1 MSDQSAALSGLEI
14 AIVGMAG
21 RFPNADSVEALWRH
35 IDNGHEAVT
44 ALADETLRQRGVAE
58 AALAEPSYVKKGI
71 ELRDIDRFDAG
82 FFDYSPRE
90 AEGID
95 PQQRL
100 FLETAWQALE
110 YAGYGNGVGSALA
123 GVYAGS
129 GASLY
134 LLRHLLPSVN
144 LPESDI
150 ASLLGLLNG
159 NGQDFLATRVAYK
172 LDLRGPAVSVQTAC
186 STSLA
191 AVHLACRGLL
201 NHELDLALAGGV
213 WLNLLQGSGY
223 RYQPGAILSP
233 DGHCRAFDA
242 RAAGTA
248 IGSGVGV
255 VVLKRLAEALA
266 AGDTIHAVIKGSAMN
281 NDGAAKVGYTAPSV
295 EAQAAVILAAQ
306 AMAEVAPETIAYI
319 EAHGTGTTLG
329 DPIEIAALSQ
339 AFQSSHSE
347 QSHSKRRGYCAIG
360 SVKTNVGHLDAAA
373 GVTGLIKAVMALKHR
388 RLPPSLNFDTPNPQ
402 IDFAASPFYVNTEAK
417 PWPAGPAPRRAGVS
431 SFGMGG
437 TNVHLVLEEAPAA
450 AAGDREQDDASQLDA
465 ATARS
470 MTVAGDGGKDDV
482 RQVLLL
488 SARTAS
494 ALDAACAR
502 LAAHLQQQ
510 GQQHQQG
517 QQEQQQQQQQQQQ
530 QEQQGQQEQRQQQE
544 QQQQGQQ
551 GQQQDKQAEQ
561 NLAGQNLTDIAY
573 TLRVGRR
580 RFKHRAVVLAGDR
593 AAAIDALTR
602 RDPAAFL
609 CGETL
614 SERPNVAFLFPGQG
628 AQHVNMGRDLYA
640 REPVFRDAVDDC
652 CRRLRPALGLDL
664 RTLLFPEAA
673 DEQAAARL
681 AQTAITQPALF
692 VVEYALA
699 QWWLEQGVRPA
710 ALLGHSIGEYV
721 AACLAGV
728 FTLDDAL
735 AVVAERGRL
744 LQATAPGAML
754 AVSLPEA
761 DLQAA
766 LPAPCTV
773 AAVNAPDL
781 CVIAGTAEAIDDA
794 ERKLAGQ
801 GAATQRLHVSHAFH
815 SALVEPML
823 DEFEKWL
830 ARVKRSRPQ
839 IPLVSNLSGDWITDE
854 QACSTAYWRRHM
866 RHTVRFAE
874 GLDTLLAQAD
884 RVLLE
889 VGPGDTLSTLARR
902 HPRLAARPVLTSQC
916 HPRRA
921 AHHAGQPQRCL
932 AQLWLAG
939 VAVDA
944 AFTPASGRR
953 VPLPTYPFERQ
964 SYWVD
969 AAAPAEKASTA
980 RKARGLED
988 WFYRPSWQR
997 LPAMALK
1004 EPVLN
1009 EPVLDSPAAAGSVL
1023 MVLTDA
1029 AGPGE
1034 CLFKHWQN
1042 RAGPLVRVQPGDGFS
1057 RLAAGHY
1064 TVRPGSREDFT
1075 ALLREVETEVGPLA
1089 RIHHLWSLDA
1099 ESAARP
1105 PDEILERGFYSLLA
1119 VAQALDDV
1127 LYSVAQSAASERR
1140 IAIAVVANQ
1149 LEEVTGAE
1157 SLCAEKAT
1165 LHGPCRVIAQEYPH
1179 ISCRLLDVQLPQRP
1193 ALRERFVRQVSA
1205 ELFSANGE
1213 QSNDALVAYRG
1224 PYRWLKTY
1232 EPLTLATPPSS
1243 TLREQG
1249 VYLLTG
1255 GLGGIGLTLAR
1266 YLARQWQARLA
1277 LLGRRASADNEAVAE
1292 LETLGAEV
1300 LAIAADMADAGQVEA
1315 AIATVQRH
1323 FGELHG
1329 VIHAAG
1335 VPGGGMIAQRERAA
1349 VERVFAPKLAGARHL
1364 LAALEGTA
1372 VDFVVLCSSLTAI
1385 TGGFG
1390 QSDYCAANAF
1400 MDALAALVS
1409 RQQALPVQAVNWDT
1423 WREVGMAADQNLPD
1437 GVGIAPAQAGTL
1449 LEKLLSDPQAVQTV
1463 VSTLDIEQQ
1472 FAAMDPAEQ
1481 AERLL
1486 PELVAKQ
1493 QIHPRP
1499 SLQTEYVQSS
1509 NELEQGLAQVWS
1521 DFLGIDPI
1529 GIDDNLF
1536 ELGGDSLLAIQLLA
1550 KVRGIYG
1557 AELHPAEFF
1566 KQPTVRALALL
1577 VEEWLI
1583 ADIENSDPAENRTP
1597 GATA

>member
-1 MSDQSAALSGLEI
+1 
-14 AIVGMAG
+14 
-21 RFPNADSVEALWRH
+21 
-35 IDNGHEAVT
+35 
-44 ALADETLRQRGVAE
+44 
-58 AALAEPSYVKKGI
+58 
-71 ELRDIDRFDAG
+71 
-82 FFDYSPRE
+82 
-90 AEGID
+90 
-95 PQQRL
+95 
-100 FLETAWQALE
+100 
-110 YAGYGNGVGSALA
+110 
-123 GVYAGS
+123 
-129 GASLY
+129 
-134 LLRHLLPSVN
+134 
-144 LPESDI
+144 
-150 ASLLGLLNG
+150 
-159 NGQDFLATRVAYK
+159 
-172 LDLRGPAVSVQTAC
+172 
-186 STSLA
+186 
-191 AVHLACRGLL
+191 
-201 NHELDLALAGGV
+201 
-213 WLNLLQGSGY
+213 
-223 RYQPGAILSP
+223 
-233 DGHCRAFDA
+233 
-242 RAAGTA
+242 
-248 IGSGVGV
+248 
-255 VVLKRLAEALA
+255 
-266 AGDTIHAVIKGSAMN
+266 
-281 NDGAAKVGYTAPSV
+281 
-295 EAQAAVILAAQ
+295 
-306 AMAEVAPETIAYI
+306 
-319 EAHGTGTTLG
+319 
-329 DPIEIAALSQ
+329 
-339 AFQSSHSE
+339 
-347 QSHSKRRGYCAIG
+347 
-360 SVKTNVGHLDAAA
+360 
-373 GVTGLIKAVMALKHR
+373 
-388 RLPPSLNFDTPNPQ
+388 
-402 IDFAASPFYVNTEAK
+402 
-417 PWPAGPAPRRAGVS
+417 
-431 SFGMGG
+431 
-437 TNVHLVLEEAPAA
+437 
-450 AAGDREQDDASQLDA
+450 
-465 ATARS
+465 
-470 MTVAGDGGKDDV
+470 MTVAGDGGKDDA

-510 GQQHQQG
+510 EEQE
-517 QQEQQQQQQQQQQ
+517 QEQQQQQRQQRQQQ
-530 QEQQGQQEQRQQQE
+530 QE
-544 QQQQGQQ
+544 
-551 GQQQDKQAEQ
+551 QQQDKQAEQ
-561 NLAGQNLTDIAY
+561 NLADVAY
-573 TLRVGRR
+573 TLRVGRK
-580 RFKHRAVVLAGDR
+580 RFQHRAVVLAGDR

-614 SERPNVAFLFPGQG
+614 SERPGVAFLFPGQG
-628 AQHVNMGRDLYA
+628 AQHINMGRDLYA
-640 REPVFRDAVDDC
+640 REPVFRGAVDDC

-673 DEQAAARL
+673 DEPAAARL

-735 AVVAERGRL
+735 TVVAERGRL

-766 LPAPCTV
+766 LPAPCAI

-823 DEFEKWL
+823 DEFEALL

-854 QACSTAYWRRHM
+854 QARSTAYWRRHL

-921 AHHAGQPQRCL
+921 AHHAGQPRRCL

-997 LPAMALK
+997 LPAMALQ
-1004 EPVLN
+1004 EPVLH
-1009 EPVLDSPAAAGSVL
+1009 EPVSDSPAAAGSVL

-1034 CLFKHWQN
+1034 CLFTHWQH
-1042 RAGPLVRVQPGDGFS
+1042 RAGPLVQVQPGEGFT
-1057 RLAAGHY
+1057 RLAAAHY

-1075 ALLREVETEVGPLA
+1075 ALLREVETEVGPVA

-1099 ESAARP
+1099 ESAARS

-1127 LYSVAQSAASERR
+1127 LYSVANSAASERR

-1149 LEEVTGAE
+1149 LEEVTGTE

-1165 LHGPCRVIAQEYPH
+1165 LHGPCKVIAQEYPH
-1179 ISCRLLDVQLPQRP
+1179 ISCRLVDVQLPQRP
-1193 ALRERFVRQVSA
+1193 ALQERFVRQVSA
-1205 ELFSANGE
+1205 ELFSANGG

-1300 LAIAADMADAGQVEA
+1300 LVIAADMVDAGQVEA

-1409 RQQALPVQAVNWDT
+1409 RQQALPVQAVNWDA
-1423 WREVGMAADQNLPD
+1423 WREVGMAAEQNLPD

-1472 FAAMDPAEQ
+1472 FAAIDPAEQ

-1493 QIHPRP
+1493 QRHPRP
-1499 SLQTEYVQSS
+1499 SLQTAYVQPS
-1509 NELEQGLAQVWS
+1509 NELEQGLTQVWS

-1583 ADIENSDPAENRTP
+1583 ADIENSDPAENRTL

>member
-1 MSDQSAALSGLEI
+1 MSEQSAALSGLEI

-21 RFPNADSVEALWRH
+21 RFPDADSVEALWRH

-44 ALADETLRQRGVAE
+44 ALSDETLRQRGVAE
-58 AALAEPSYVKKGI
+58 AALAEPAYVKKGI

-110 YAGYGNGVGSALA
+110 HAGYGNGVGSALA

-129 GASLY
+129 GSSLY

-159 NGQDFLATRVAYK
+159 NSQDFLATRVAYK

-306 AMAEVAPETIAYI
+306 AMAEVAPETIGYI

-347 QSHSKRRGYCAIG
+347 RRGYCAIG

-373 GVTGLIKAVMALKHR
+373 GVTGLIKVVMALKHR

-450 AAGDREQDDASQLDA
+450 VADDSPKDDAP
-465 ATARS
+465 
-470 MTVAGDGGKDDV
+470 
-482 RQVLLL
+482 QVLLL

-494 ALDAACAR
+494 ALDTACDQ

-510 GQQHQQG
+510 QQG
-517 QQEQQQQQQQQQQ
+517 
-530 QEQQGQQEQRQQQE
+530 
-544 QQQQGQQ
+544 
-551 GQQQDKQAEQ
+551 KQAEQ
-561 NLAGQNLTDIAY
+561 DLADIAY

-614 SERPNVAFLFPGQG
+614 SERPGVAFLFPGQG
-628 AQHVNMGRDLYA
+628 AQHVNMGRDLYQC
-640 REPVFRDAVDDC
+640 EPVFRGAVDDC

-735 AVVAERGRL
+735 TVVAERGRL

-761 DLQAA
+761 DLPAA
-766 LPAPCTV
+766 LPAPCAI

-815 SALVEPML
+815 SALVEPIL
-823 DEFEKWL
+823 DEFEALL

-854 QACSTAYWRRHM
+854 QACSTAYWRRHL
-866 RHTVRFAE
+866 RHTVRFAG

-902 HPRLAARPVLTSQC
+902 HPRLAARPVLASQC
-916 HPRRA
+916 HPRRG
-921 AHHAGQPQRCL
+921 AHHAGQPRRCL

-980 RKARGLED
+980 PKARGLED

-997 LPAMALK
+997 LPAMALQ

-1023 MVLTDA
+1023 MVLMVLTDA

-1034 CLFKHWQN
+1034 CLLKHWQN
-1042 RAGPLVRVQPGDGFS
+1042 RATPLVRVQPGDGFT
-1057 RLAAGHY
+1057 RLAAAHY

-1075 ALLREVETEVGPLA
+1075 ALLREVETEVGPVA

-1099 ESAARP
+1099 ESAAHT

-1127 LYSVAQSAASERR
+1127 LYSVADSAASERR

-1149 LEEVTGAE
+1149 LEEVTGSE

-1165 LHGPCRVIAQEYPH
+1165 LHGPCKVIAQEYPH
-1179 ISCRLLDVQLPQRP
+1179 ISCRLVDVQLPHRP
-1193 ALRERFVRQVSA
+1193 ALQERFVRQVSA

-1224 PYRWLKTY
+1224 PYRWRKTY
-1232 EPLTLATPPSS
+1232 EPLTLATSPSS
-1243 TLREQG
+1243 SSLREQG

-1255 GLGGIGLTLAR
+1255 GLGGIGLTLAG

-1300 LAIAADMADAGQVEA
+1300 LVIAADMADAGQVEA

-1349 VERVFAPKLAGARHL
+1349 VERVFAPKLTGARHL
-1364 LAALEGTA
+1364 LAALDGTA
-1372 VDFVVLCSSLTAI
+1372 VDFVVLCSSLASFA
-1385 TGGFG
+1385 GGIG
-1390 QSDYCAANAF
+1390 KVDYAAANAYL
-1400 MDALAALVS
+1400 DAVAVMAMRTAKHEVVSINWDGWRDVGMVADMRLPDHVGIGVQQGMLAFERIMNSPMQPQTIVSTTALHDRLAMAGDDVLDLLVS
-1409 RQQALPVQAVNWDT
+1409 D
-1423 WREVGMAADQNLPD
+1423 
-1437 GVGIAPAQAGTL
+1437 
-1449 LEKLLSDPQAVQTV
+1449 LSDT
-1463 VSTLDIEQQ
+1463 S
-1472 FAAMDPAEQ
+1472 
-1481 AERLL
+1481 RS
-1486 PELVAKQ
+1486 
-1493 QIHPRP
+1493 IHPRP
-1499 SLQTEYVQSS
+1499 LLQTAYVQPS

-1583 ADIENSDPAENRTP
+1583 ADIENSDPAENRTL

>member
-1 MSDQSAALSGLEI
+1 M
-14 AIVGMAG
+14 
-21 RFPNADSVEALWRH
+21 
-35 IDNGHEAVT
+35 
-44 ALADETLRQRGVAE
+44 
-58 AALAEPSYVKKGI
+58 
-71 ELRDIDRFDAG
+71 
-82 FFDYSPRE
+82 
-90 AEGID
+90 
-95 PQQRL
+95 
-100 FLETAWQALE
+100 
-110 YAGYGNGVGSALA
+110 
-123 GVYAGS
+123 
-129 GASLY
+129 
-134 LLRHLLPSVN
+134 
-144 LPESDI
+144 
-150 ASLLGLLNG
+150 
-159 NGQDFLATRVAYK
+159 
-172 LDLRGPAVSVQTAC
+172 
-186 STSLA
+186 
-191 AVHLACRGLL
+191 
-201 NHELDLALAGGV
+201 
-213 WLNLLQGSGY
+213 
-223 RYQPGAILSP
+223 
-233 DGHCRAFDA
+233 
-242 RAAGTA
+242 
-248 IGSGVGV
+248 
-255 VVLKRLAEALA
+255 
-266 AGDTIHAVIKGSAMN
+266 
-281 NDGAAKVGYTAPSV
+281 
-295 EAQAAVILAAQ
+295 
-306 AMAEVAPETIAYI
+306 
-319 EAHGTGTTLG
+319 
-329 DPIEIAALSQ
+329 
-339 AFQSSHSE
+339 
-347 QSHSKRRGYCAIG
+347 
-360 SVKTNVGHLDAAA
+360 
-373 GVTGLIKAVMALKHR
+373 
-388 RLPPSLNFDTPNPQ
+388 
-402 IDFAASPFYVNTEAK
+402 
-417 PWPAGPAPRRAGVS
+417 
-431 SFGMGG
+431 
-437 TNVHLVLEEAPAA
+437 
-450 AAGDREQDDASQLDA
+450 
-465 ATARS
+465 
-470 MTVAGDGGKDDV
+470 
-482 RQVLLL
+482 
-488 SARTAS
+488 
-494 ALDAACAR
+494 
-502 LAAHLQQQ
+502 
-510 GQQHQQG
+510 
-517 QQEQQQQQQQQQQ
+517 
-530 QEQQGQQEQRQQQE
+530 QQQE

-551 GQQQDKQAEQ
+551 EQGQQQQGQQQQGQQEQGQQQQGQQQQQEPQQQQQGQQGKQAEQ
-561 NLAGQNLTDIAY
+561 NLADIAY

-580 RFKHRAVVLAGDR
+580 RFKHRAVVLASDR

-614 SERPNVAFLFPGQG
+614 SERPDVAFLFPGQG

-640 REPVFRDAVDDC
+640 REPVFRGAVDDC

-728 FTLDDAL
+728 FTLEDAL
-735 AVVAERGRL
+735 SVVAERGRL

-761 DLQAA
+761 ELRPM

-823 DEFEKWL
+823 DEFEALL

-854 QACSTAYWRRHM
+854 QACSTAYWRRHL

-902 HPRLAARPVLTSQC
+902 HPRLAARPVLASQC

-921 AHHAGQPQRCL
+921 AHHAGQPRRCL

-969 AAAPAEKASTA
+969 AAAPAGKASTA

-988 WFYRPSWQR
+988 WFYRPSWKR
-997 LPAMALK
+997 LPAIALQ

-1034 CLFKHWQN
+1034 CLLKHWQN
-1042 RAGPLVRVQPGDGFS
+1042 RATPLVQVQPGEGFT

-1064 TVRPGSREDFT
+1064 TVRPGSREDFA

-1127 LYSVAQSAASERR
+1127 LYSVADNVADSAASERR

-1165 LHGPCRVIAQEYPH
+1165 LHGPCKVIAQEYPH

-1193 ALRERFVRQVSA
+1193 ALQQRFVRQVSA
-1205 ELFSANGE
+1205 ELFAANGE
-1213 QSNDALVAYRG
+1213 QSEEALVAYRG

-1255 GLGGIGLTLAR
+1255 GFGGIGLTLAR

-1300 LAIAADMADAGQVEA
+1300 LVIAADMADAGQVES
-1315 AIATVQRH
+1315 AIDKVQRH

-1349 VERVFAPKLAGARHL
+1349 IERVFAPKLAGARHL
-1364 LAALEGTA
+1364 LAALDGTA
-1372 VDFVVLCSSLTAI
+1372 VDFVVLCSSLASFA
-1385 TGGFG
+1385 GGIG
-1390 QSDYCAANAF
+1390 KVDYAAANAYL
-1400 MDALAALVS
+1400 DAVAVMAMRTAEHEVVS
-1409 RQQALPVQAVNWDT
+1409 INWDG
-1423 WREVGMAADQNLPD
+1423 WRDVGMAADMRLPEH
-1437 GVGIAPAQAGTL
+1437 VGIGAQQGMLAFERIMNSPMQPQTIVSTTALHDRLAMAGDDVLDL
-1449 LEKLLSDPQAVQTV
+1449 LVSDLSDTSR
-1463 VSTLDIEQQ
+1463 ST
-1472 FAAMDPAEQ
+1472 
-1481 AERLL
+1481 
-1486 PELVAKQ
+1486 
-1493 QIHPRP
+1493 HPRP
-1499 SLQTEYVQSS
+1499 LLQTAYVQPS

-1521 DFLGIDPI
+1521 DSLGIDSI

-1550 KVRGIYG
+1550 RVRGIYG

-1577 VEEWLI
+1577 IEEWLI
-1583 ADIENSDPAENRTP
+1583 ADIENSDPAENRTL
-1597 GATA
+1597 GAKA

>member
-21 RFPNADSVEALWRH
+21 RFPDADSVEALWRH

-44 ALADETLRQRGVAE
+44 ALSDETLRQRGVAE
-58 AALAEPSYVKKGI
+58 AALAEPTYVKKGI

-110 YAGYGNGVGSALA
+110 HAGYGNGVGSALA

-129 GASLY
+129 GSSLY

-159 NGQDFLATRVAYK
+159 NAQDFLATRVAYK

-255 VVLKRLAEALA
+255 VALKRLAEALA

-306 AMAEVAPETIAYI
+306 AMAEVAPETIGYI

-347 QSHSKRRGYCAIG
+347 RRGYCAIG

-450 AAGDREQDDASQLDA
+450 AADGSPKDDAP
-465 ATARS
+465 
-470 MTVAGDGGKDDV
+470 
-482 RQVLLL
+482 QVLLL

-494 ALDAACAR
+494 ALDAACDQ

-510 GQQHQQG
+510 
-517 QQEQQQQQQQQQQ
+517 
-530 QEQQGQQEQRQQQE
+530 QRGE
-544 QQQQGQQ
+544 
-551 GQQQDKQAEQ
+551 QAEQ
-561 NLAGQNLTDIAY
+561 NLADIAY

-614 SERPNVAFLFPGQG
+614 SERPGVVFLFPGQG

-640 REPVFRDAVDDC
+640 REPVFRGAVDDC

-699 QWWLEQGVRPA
+699 QWWLGQGVRPA

-735 AVVAERGRL
+735 TVVAERGRL

-766 LPAPCTV
+766 LPAPCAI

-794 ERKLAGQ
+794 ECKLAGQ

-823 DEFEKWL
+823 DEFEALL

-854 QACSTAYWRRHM
+854 QACSTAYWRRHL

-902 HPRLAARPVLTSQC
+902 HPRLAARPVLASQC

-921 AHHAGQPQRCL
+921 AHHAGQPRRCL

-980 RKARGLED
+980 PKARGLED

-997 LPAMALK
+997 LPAMALQ

-1034 CLFKHWQN
+1034 CLLKHWQN
-1042 RAGPLVRVQPGDGFS
+1042 RATPLVRVQPGDGFT
-1057 RLAAGHY
+1057 RPAAGHY

-1075 ALLREVETEVGPLA
+1075 ALLREVETEVGPVA
-1089 RIHHLWSLDA
+1089 RIHHLWSLNA
-1099 ESAARP
+1099 ESAAHT

-1127 LYSVAQSAASERR
+1127 LYSVADSAASERR

-1149 LEEVTGAE
+1149 LEEVTGSE

-1165 LHGPCRVIAQEYPH
+1165 LHGPCKVIAQEYPH
-1179 ISCRLLDVQLPQRP
+1179 ISCRLLDVQLPHRP
-1193 ALRERFVRQVSA
+1193 ALQERFVRQVSA

-1213 QSNDALVAYRG
+1213 QSEHALVAYRG
-1224 PYRWLKTY
+1224 LYRWRKTY

-1300 LAIAADMADAGQVEA
+1300 LVIAADMADAGQVEA

-1349 VERVFAPKLAGARHL
+1349 VERVFAPKLTGARHL
-1364 LAALEGTA
+1364 LAALDGTA
-1372 VDFVVLCSSLTAI
+1372 VDFVVLCSSLASFA
-1385 TGGFG
+1385 GGIG
-1390 QSDYCAANAF
+1390 KVDYAAANAYL
-1400 MDALAALVS
+1400 DAVAVMAMRTAKHEVVS
-1409 RQQALPVQAVNWDT
+1409 INWDG
-1423 WREVGMAADQNLPD
+1423 WRDVGMAADMRLPD
-1437 GVGIAPAQAGTL
+1437 HVGIGVQQGMLAFERIMNSPMQPQTIVSTTALHDRLAMAGDDVLDL
-1449 LEKLLSDPQAVQTV
+1449 LVSDLSDT
-1463 VSTLDIEQQ
+1463 S
-1472 FAAMDPAEQ
+1472 
-1481 AERLL
+1481 RS
-1486 PELVAKQ
+1486 
-1493 QIHPRP
+1493 IHPRP
-1499 SLQTEYVQSS
+1499 LLQTAYVQPS

-1583 ADIENSDPAENRTP
+1583 ADIENSDPAENRTL

>member
-14 AIVGMAG
+14 AVVGMAG
-21 RFPNADSVEALWRH
+21 RFPDADSVEALWRH
-35 IDNGHEAVT
+35 IDNGREAVT
-44 ALADETLRQRGVAE
+44 NLSDETLRQRGVAE
-58 AALAEPSYVKKGI
+58 AALAEPTYVKKGI

-82 FFDYSPRE
+82 FFGYSPRE

-110 YAGYGNGVGSALA
+110 HAGYGNGAGSALA

-255 VVLKRLAEALA
+255 VALKRLAEALA

-306 AMAEVAPETIAYI
+306 AMAEVAPETIGYI

-339 AFQSSHSE
+339 AFQSRHS
-347 QSHSKRRGYCAIG
+347 QRRGYCAIG

-450 AAGDREQDDASQLDA
+450 AADGSGKEASQLDA
-465 ATARS
+465 ATARR
-470 MTVAGDGGKDDV
+470 MTVADNREQNDAS
-482 RQVLLL
+482 QVLLL

-510 GQQHQQG
+510 
-517 QQEQQQQQQQQQQ
+517 
-530 QEQQGQQEQRQQQE
+530 
-544 QQQQGQQ
+544 QQQGQQ
-551 GQQQDKQAEQ
+551 GQQGQQQGKQAEQ
-561 NLAGQNLTDIAY
+561 NLADIAY

-580 RFKHRAVVLAGDR
+580 RFQHRAVVLASDR

-614 SERPNVAFLFPGQG
+614 SEHPGVAFLFPGQG
-628 AQHVNMGRDLYA
+628 AQHANMGRDLYA
-640 REPVFRDAVDDC
+640 REPVFRGAVDDC

-735 AVVAERGRL
+735 SVVAERGRL

-761 DLQAA
+761 ELRPI
-766 LPAPCTV
+766 LPAPCAI

-823 DEFEKWL
+823 DEFEALL
-830 ARVKRSRPQ
+830 ARVKRSRPR

-921 AHHAGQPQRCL
+921 ARHAGQPRRCL

-964 SYWVD
+964 SYWLD
-969 AAAPAEKASTA
+969 AAPLASAEKASTA
-980 RKARGLED
+980 PKARGLED
-988 WFYRPSWQR
+988 WFYRPSWKR
-997 LPAMALK
+997 LPAIALK
-1004 EPVLN
+1004 EQALN
-1009 EPVLDSPAAAGSVL
+1009 EPVLDSPTAAGSVL

-1042 RAGPLVRVQPGDGFS
+1042 RATPLVRVQPGDGFT

-1075 ALLREVETEVGPLA
+1075 ALLREVEAEAGPVA

-1119 VAQALDDV
+1119 LAQALDDV
-1127 LYSVAQSAASERR
+1127 VYSVADKAADRAASERR

-1165 LHGPCRVIAQEYPH
+1165 LHGPCTVIPQEYPH
-1179 ISCRLLDVQLPQRP
+1179 ISCRLVDVQLPHRP
-1193 ALRERFVRQVSA
+1193 ALQQRFVRQVSA

-1213 QSNDALVAYRG
+1213 QSEGALVAYRG

-1232 EPLTLATPPSS
+1232 EPLALATPSPSS
-1243 TLREQG
+1243 LRAQG

-1255 GLGGIGLTLAR
+1255 GLGGLGLTLAR

-1300 LAIAADMADAGQVEA
+1300 LVIAADMADAGQVEA

-1349 VERVFAPKLAGARHL
+1349 IERVFAPKLAGARHL
-1364 LAALEGTA
+1364 LAALKGTA

-1409 RQQALPVQAVNWDT
+1409 RQQALPVQAVNWDV
-1423 WREVGMAADQNLPD
+1423 WREVGMAAGQNLAD
-1437 GVGIAPAQAGTL
+1437 GVGIAPAQAGPL

-1472 FAAMDPAEQ
+1472 FAAIDPAEQ

-1493 QIHPRP
+1493 QTHPRP
-1499 SLQTEYVQSS
+1499 ALQTAYVQPS

-1521 DFLGIDPI
+1521 DCLGIDPI

-1550 KVRGIYG
+1550 RVRGIYG

-1566 KQPTVRALALL
+1566 KQPTVRALALR

-1583 ADIENSDPAENRTP
+1583 ADIENSDPAENRTL
-1597 GATA
+1597 GAKA

>member
-21 RFPNADSVEALWRH
+21 RFPDADSVEALWRH

-58 AALAEPSYVKKGI
+58 AALAEPTYVKKGI
-71 ELRDIDRFDAG
+71 ELRDIDRFDAE

-110 YAGYGNGVGSALA
+110 HAGYGNGVGAALA

-129 GASLY
+129 GSSLY

-306 AMAEVAPETIAYI
+306 AMAEVAPETIGYI

-339 AFQSSHSE
+339 AFQSSHS
-347 QSHSKRRGYCAIG
+347 QRRGYCAIG

-437 TNVHLVLEEAPAA
+437 TNVHLVLEEAPPAVA
-450 AAGDREQDDASQLDA
+450 DGSGKEASQRDA

-470 MTVAGDGGKDDV
+470 MTVVDNREQNDV

-510 GQQHQQG
+510 
-517 QQEQQQQQQQQQQ
+517 EQ
-530 QEQQGQQEQRQQQE
+530 

-551 GQQQDKQAEQ
+551 QQRGQQQQQGQRGQQGQQEHEQQQGKQAEQ
-561 NLAGQNLTDIAY
+561 NLADIAY

-580 RFKHRAVVLAGDR
+580 RFKHRAVALAGDR

-614 SERPNVAFLFPGQG
+614 SERPDVVFLFPGQG

-640 REPVFRDAVDDC
+640 REPVFRGAVDDC

-735 AVVAERGRL
+735 SVVAERGRL

-766 LPAPCTV
+766 LPAPCAV

-823 DEFEKWL
+823 DEFEALL

-839 IPLVSNLSGDWITDE
+839 IPLVSNLSGGWITDE

-921 AHHAGQPQRCL
+921 AHHAGQPRRCL

-988 WFYRPSWQR
+988 WFYRPSWKR
-997 LPAMALK
+997 LPAIALK
-1004 EPVLN
+1004 EPVLDQ
-1009 EPVLDSPAAAGSVL
+1009 PVLDSPAAAGSVL
-1023 MVLTDA
+1023 MVLADVD
-1029 AGPGE
+1029 GPGE
-1034 CLFKHWQN
+1034 CLLKDWQN
-1042 RAGPLVRVQPGDGFS
+1042 RATPLVQVQPGDGFT
-1057 RLAAGHY
+1057 RLAAAHY
-1064 TVRPGSREDFT
+1064 TVRPGSREDFA
-1075 ALLREVETEVGPLA
+1075 ALLREVETEIGPLA

-1127 LYSVAQSAASERR
+1127 LYSVADNVADSAASERR

-1149 LEEVTGAE
+1149 LEEVTGTE

-1165 LHGPCRVIAQEYPH
+1165 LHGPCKVIAQEYPH

-1193 ALRERFVRQVSA
+1193 ALQQRFVRQVSA

-1213 QSNDALVAYRG
+1213 QSEEALVAYRG

-1266 YLARQWQARLA
+1266 DLARQWQARLA
-1277 LLGRRASADNEAVAE
+1277 LLGRRASADHEAVTE
-1292 LETLGAEV
+1292 VETLGAEV
-1300 LAIAADMADAGQVEA
+1300 LAITADMADAGQVEA
-1315 AIATVQRH
+1315 AIARVQRH

-1449 LEKLLSDPQAVQTV
+1449 LEKLLSDPQAVQTL

-1472 FAAMDPAEQ
+1472 FAAVDPAEQ

-1493 QIHPRP
+1493 RIHPRP
-1499 SLQTEYVQSS
+1499 LLQTTYVQPS

-1583 ADIENSDPAENRTP
+1583 ADIENSDPAENRTL

>member
-1 MSDQSAALSGLEI
+1 MSDPPAAVSGLEI

-21 RFPNADSVEALWRH
+21 RFPDADSVEALWRH
-35 IDNGHEAVT
+35 IDNGQEAVT

-58 AALAEPSYVKKGI
+58 AALAEPTYVKKGI

-90 AEGID
+90 AESID

-110 YAGYGNGVGSALA
+110 HAGYGNGVGSALA

-306 AMAEVAPETIAYI
+306 AMAEVAPETIGYI

-339 AFQSSHSE
+339 AFQSSHS
-347 QSHSKRRGYCAIG
+347 QRRGYCAIG

-437 TNVHLVLEEAPAA
+437 TNVHLVLEEASQLDAA
-450 AAGDREQDDASQLDA
+450 TTRSMTVGGGGGQDDASQLDA
-465 ATARS
+465 ATTRS
-470 MTVAGDGGKDDV
+470 MTVGGGDGKDDV

-502 LAAHLQQQ
+502 LAAHLQEQDQQDQQDQRDQQDQQEQQ
-510 GQQHQQG
+510 GE
-517 QQEQQQQQQQQQQ
+517 QEQQQQQ
-530 QEQQGQQEQRQQQE
+530 EQHQR
-544 QQQQGQQ
+544 Q
-551 GQQQDKQAEQ
+551 GQQQGKQAKQ
-561 NLAGQNLTDIAY
+561 DLADIAY
-573 TLRVGRR
+573 TLRVGRK

-609 CGETL
+609 CGEML
-614 SERPNVAFLFPGQG
+614 SERPGVAFLFPGQG
-628 AQHVNMGRDLYA
+628 AQHVNMGRDLYV
-640 REPVFRDAVDDC
+640 REPVFRSAVDDC

-735 AVVAERGRL
+735 SVVAERGRL

-761 DLQAA
+761 ELRPI
-766 LPAPCTV
+766 LPAPCAI

-781 CVIAGTAEAIDDA
+781 CVIAGTAEAIADA
-794 ERKLAGQ
+794 ERRLVGQ

-921 AHHAGQPQRCL
+921 AHHAGQPRRCL

-939 VAVDA
+939 VAVEA

-969 AAAPAEKASTA
+969 APASAEKASTA

-997 LPAMALK
+997 LPAMALQ

-1009 EPVLDSPAAAGSVL
+1009 EPVLDSSAAAGSVL

-1034 CLFKHWQN
+1034 CLLKDWQN
-1042 RAGPLVRVQPGDGFS
+1042 RAGPLVRVQPGERFT
-1057 RLAAGHY
+1057 RLAAAHY

-1105 PDEILERGFYSLLA
+1105 PDEVLERGFYSLLA

-1165 LHGPCRVIAQEYPH
+1165 LHGPCKVIAQEYPH

-1193 ALRERFVRQVSA
+1193 ALQQRFVRQVSA

-1213 QSNDALVAYRG
+1213 QSEDALVAYRG
-1224 PYRWLKTY
+1224 PYRWRKTY
-1232 EPLTLATPPSS
+1232 EPLTLATSPSS
-1243 TLREQG
+1243 SSLREQG

-1300 LAIAADMADAGQVEA
+1300 LVIAADMADAGQVEA
-1315 AIATVQRH
+1315 AIDKVQRH

-1349 VERVFAPKLAGARHL
+1349 VERVFAPKLTGARHL
-1364 LAALEGTA
+1364 LAALDGTA

-1385 TGGFG
+1385 TGGLG

-1400 MDALAALVS
+1400 LDALAALVS
-1409 RQQALPVQAVNWDT
+1409 RQQDLPVQAVNWDA
-1423 WREVGMAADQNLPD
+1423 WREVGMAAEQNLPD

-1472 FAAMDPAEQ
+1472 FAAIDPAEQ

-1486 PELVAKQ
+1486 PELAAKQ

-1499 SLQTEYVQSS
+1499 LLQTAYVQPS

-1550 KVRGIYG
+1550 KMRGIYG

-1583 ADIENSDPAENRTP
+1583 ADIENSDPAENRTLV
-1597 GATA
+1597 AKA

>member
-1 MSDQSAALSGLEI
+1 MSDRSAALSGLEI

-21 RFPNADSVEALWRH
+21 RFPDADSVEALWRH

-44 ALADETLRQRGVAE
+44 DLADETLRQRGVAE

-110 YAGYGNGVGSALA
+110 HAGYGNGVGSALA

-129 GASLY
+129 GSSLY

-306 AMAEVAPETIAYI
+306 AMAEVAPETIGYI

-347 QSHSKRRGYCAIG
+347 RRGYCAIG

-450 AAGDREQDDASQLDA
+450 AADGSGKEASQLDA

-470 MTVAGDGGKDDV
+470 MTVAGDGGKDDASQPDAATARSMTV
-482 RQVLLL
+482 ADNREQNEALQVLLL

-494 ALDAACAR
+494 ALDTACAR

-510 GQQHQQG
+510 EQQQQEQEQQQQEQQQHE
-517 QQEQQQQQQQQQQ
+517 QEQQQQQ
-530 QEQQGQQEQRQQQE
+530 
-544 QQQQGQQ
+544 
-551 GQQQDKQAEQ
+551 GQQQSKQAEQ
-561 NLAGQNLTDIAY
+561 NLADIAY

-614 SERPNVAFLFPGQG
+614 SERPGVAFLFPGQG

-640 REPVFRDAVDDC
+640 REPVFRGAVDDC

-735 AVVAERGRL
+735 TVVAERGRL

-823 DEFEKWL
+823 DEFEALL
-830 ARVKRSRPQ
+830 ARVKRSRPR
-839 IPLVSNLSGDWITDE
+839 IPLVSNLSGGWITDE

-921 AHHAGQPQRCL
+921 AHHAGQPRRCL

-997 LPAMALK
+997 LPAIALK
-1004 EPVLN
+1004 EPVSN

-1034 CLFKHWQN
+1034 CLFTHWQN
-1042 RAGPLVRVQPGDGFS
+1042 RAGPLVQVQPGDGFS
-1057 RLAAGHY
+1057 RLAADHY

-1119 VAQALDDV
+1119 LAQALDDV
-1127 LYSVAQSAASERR
+1127 LYRVADSAASERR

-1165 LHGPCRVIAQEYPH
+1165 LHGPCKVIAQEYPH

-1213 QSNDALVAYRG
+1213 HSNDALVAYRG

-1243 TLREQG
+1243 TLRKQG

-1300 LAIAADMADAGQVEA
+1300 LVIAADMADAGQVEA

-1335 VPGGGMIAQRERAA
+1335 VPGGGMIAQRERVA
-1349 VERVFAPKLAGARHL
+1349 VERVFAPKLAGTRHL
-1364 LAALEGTA
+1364 LAALNGAA
-1372 VDFVVLCSSLTAI
+1372 VDFIVLCSSLASFA
-1385 TGGFG
+1385 GGIG
-1390 QSDYCAANAF
+1390 KVDYAAANAYL
-1400 MDALAALVS
+1400 DAVAVMAMRTAEHEVVS
-1409 RQQALPVQAVNWDT
+1409 INWDG
-1423 WREVGMAADQNLPD
+1423 WRDVGMAADMRLPEH
-1437 GVGIAPAQAGTL
+1437 VGIGEQQGMLAFEHIMNSPMQPQTIVSTTALHNRLAMAGDDVLDL
-1449 LEKLLSDPQAVQTV
+1449 LVSDLSDTSC
-1463 VSTLDIEQQ
+1463 ST
-1472 FAAMDPAEQ
+1472 
-1481 AERLL
+1481 
-1486 PELVAKQ
+1486 
-1493 QIHPRP
+1493 HPRP
-1499 SLQTEYVQSS
+1499 LLQTEYVQPS
-1509 NELEQGLAQVWS
+1509 NELEQGLARVWS

-1597 GATA
+1597 GAQA

>member
-1 MSDQSAALSGLEI
+1 MSDPSAAVSGLEI

-21 RFPNADSVEALWRH
+21 RFPDADSVEALWRH
-35 IDNGHEAVT
+35 IDNGQEAVT
-44 ALADETLRQRGVAE
+44 ALSDESLRQRGVAE
-58 AALAEPSYVKKGI
+58 AALAEPTYVKKGI
-71 ELRDIDRFDAG
+71 ELRDIDRFDAE

-110 YAGYGNGVGSALA
+110 HAGYGNGVGSALA

-129 GASLY
+129 GSSLY

-159 NGQDFLATRVAYK
+159 NAQDFLATRVAYK

-255 VVLKRLAEALA
+255 VALKRLAEALA

-306 AMAEVAPETIAYI
+306 AMAEVAPETIGYI

-339 AFQSSHSE
+339 AFQSSHSA
-347 QSHSKRRGYCAIG
+347 RRGYCAIG

-437 TNVHLVLEEAPAA
+437 TNVHLVLEEAPAVVVD
-450 AAGDREQDDASQLDA
+450 GSGKDDASQLDA

-470 MTVAGDGGKDDV
+470 MTVAGDGGKDDAS
-482 RQVLLL
+482 QVLLL

-510 GQQHQQG
+510 EQEQQQHEQQQQD

-530 QEQQGQQEQRQQQE
+530 GQQDKQEQQE
-544 QQQQGQQ
+544 QQQG
-551 GQQQDKQAEQ
+551 KQAEQ
-561 NLAGQNLTDIAY
+561 NLADIAY
-573 TLRVGRR
+573 TLRVGRK

-614 SERPNVAFLFPGQG
+614 SERPGVAFLFPGQG
-628 AQHVNMGRDLYA
+628 AQHVNMGRDLYQ
-640 REPVFRDAVDDC
+640 REPVFRGVVDDC

-735 AVVAERGRL
+735 TVVAERGRL

-766 LPAPCTV
+766 LPAPCAI

-823 DEFEKWL
+823 DEFEALL

-854 QACSTAYWRRHM
+854 QARSTAYWRRHL

-902 HPRLAARPVLTSQC
+902 HPRLAARPVLASQC

-921 AHHAGQPQRCL
+921 AHHAGQPRRCL

-969 AAAPAEKASTA
+969 ASLAPAEKASTA
-980 RKARGLED
+980 PKARGLED

-997 LPAMALK
+997 LPAIALQ
-1004 EPVLN
+1004 EPVLH
-1009 EPVLDSPAAAGSVL
+1009 EPVLASPAAAGSVL

-1034 CLFKHWQN
+1034 CLFTHWQN
-1042 RAGPLVRVQPGDGFS
+1042 RATPLVQVQSGDGFT

-1075 ALLREVETEVGPLA
+1075 ALLREVETEVGPVA

-1099 ESAARP
+1099 ESAART

-1165 LHGPCRVIAQEYPH
+1165 LHGPCKVIAQEYPH
-1179 ISCRLLDVQLPQRP
+1179 ISCRLLDVQLPHHP
-1193 ALRERFVRQVSA
+1193 ALQERFVRQVSA

-1213 QSNDALVAYRG
+1213 QSEDALVAYRG
-1224 PYRWLKTY
+1224 PYRWRKTY
-1232 EPLTLATPPSS
+1232 EPLTLATSPSS
-1243 TLREQG
+1243 SSLREQG

-1266 YLARQWQARLA
+1266 YLAQQWQARLA

-1300 LAIAADMADAGQVEA
+1300 LVIAADMADAGQVEA

-1335 VPGGGMIAQRERAA
+1335 VPGGGMIAQRERAV

-1409 RQQALPVQAVNWDT
+1409 RQQALPVQAVNWDA

-1472 FAAMDPAEQ
+1472 FAAIDPAEQ

-1499 SLQTEYVQSS
+1499 LLQTACVEPS

-1583 ADIENSDPAENRTP
+1583 ADIENSDPAENRTL
-1597 GATA
+1597 GAKA

>member
-21 RFPNADSVEALWRH
+21 RFPDADSVEALWRH

-44 ALADETLRQRGVAE
+44 ALSDQTLRQRGVAE
-58 AALAEPSYVKKGI
+58 AALAEPTYVKKGI
-71 ELRDIDRFDAG
+71 ELHDIDRFDAG

-110 YAGYGNGVGSALA
+110 HAGYGNGTGSALA

-129 GASLY
+129 GSSLY

-306 AMAEVAPETIAYI
+306 AMAEVAPETIGYI

-339 AFQSSHSE
+339 AFQSRHSE
-347 QSHSKRRGYCAIG
+347 RRGYCAIG

-450 AAGDREQDDASQLDA
+450 AADDSPKDDAP
-465 ATARS
+465 
-470 MTVAGDGGKDDV
+470 
-482 RQVLLL
+482 QVLLL

-494 ALDAACAR
+494 ALDAACDQF
-502 LAAHLQQQ
+502 AAHLQQQ
-510 GQQHQQG
+510 
-517 QQEQQQQQQQQQQ
+517 E
-530 QEQQGQQEQRQQQE
+530 
-544 QQQQGQQ
+544 
-551 GQQQDKQAEQ
+551 QQQDKQAEQ
-561 NLAGQNLTDIAY
+561 NLADIAY
-573 TLRVGRR
+573 TLRVGRK
-580 RFKHRAVVLAGDR
+580 RFQHRAVVLAGDR

-614 SERPNVAFLFPGQG
+614 SERPDVAFLFPGQG
-628 AQHVNMGRDLYA
+628 AQHANMGRDLYA
-640 REPVFRDAVDDC
+640 REAVFRGAVDDC

-664 RTLLFPEAA
+664 RTLLFPEAT

-735 AVVAERGRL
+735 SVVAERGRL

-766 LPAPCTV
+766 LPAPCAI

-781 CVIAGTAEAIDDA
+781 CVIAGTAGAIDDA

-823 DEFEKWL
+823 DEFEALL

-854 QACSTAYWRRHM
+854 QARSTAYWRRHL

-874 GLDTLLAQAD
+874 GLDTLLARAD

-921 AHHAGQPQRCL
+921 AHHAGQPRRCL

-944 AFTPASGRR
+944 ALTPASGRR

-969 AAAPAEKASTA
+969 AAAAPAEKASTA
-980 RKARGLED
+980 PQARGLED

-997 LPAMALK
+997 LPAIALQ

-1023 MVLTDA
+1023 MVLSDA

-1034 CLFKHWQN
+1034 CLLKHWQN
-1042 RAGPLVRVQPGDGFS
+1042 RATPLVQVQPGEGFT
-1057 RLAAGHY
+1057 RLAAAHY
-1064 TVRPGSREDFT
+1064 TVRPGSREDFA
-1075 ALLREVETEVGPLA
+1075 ALLREVETEVGA
-1089 RIHHLWSLDA
+1089 VSRIHHLWSLDA

-1127 LYSVAQSAASERR
+1127 LYRVAQSAASERR

-1149 LEEVTGAE
+1149 LEEVTGTE

-1165 LHGPCRVIAQEYPH
+1165 LHGPCKVIAQEYPH

-1193 ALRERFVRQVSA
+1193 ALQQRFVRQVSA
-1205 ELFSANGE
+1205 ELFSAHGE

-1300 LAIAADMADAGQVEA
+1300 LVIAADMADAGQVEA

-1400 MDALAALVS
+1400 MDALAALVA
-1409 RQQALPVQAVNWDT
+1409 RQQALPVQAVNWDA

-1472 FAAMDPAEQ
+1472 FAAIDPAEQ

-1499 SLQTEYVQSS
+1499 LLQTAYVQPS

-1583 ADIENSDPAENRTP
+1583 AAIENSDPAENHTL

>member
-1 MSDQSAALSGLEI
+1 MSDQSAAVSGLEI

-21 RFPNADSVEALWRH
+21 RFPDADSVEALWRH

-90 AEGID
+90 AESID

-110 YAGYGNGVGSALA
+110 HAGYGNGVGSALA

-129 GASLY
+129 GSSLY

-159 NGQDFLATRVAYK
+159 NAQDFLATRVAYK

-255 VVLKRLAEALA
+255 VALKRLAEALA

-306 AMAEVAPETIAYI
+306 AMAEVAPETIGYI

-339 AFQSSHSE
+339 AFQSSHSQ
-347 QSHSKRRGYCAIG
+347 QSHRERRGYCAIG

-437 TNVHLVLEEAPAA
+437 TNVHLVLEEAPAVD
-450 AAGDREQDDASQLDA
+450 GSGKEASQLDA
-465 ATARS
+465 ATACS

-482 RQVLLL
+482 RQALLL

-510 GQQHQQG
+510 EQEQHGQQQQHG
-517 QQEQQQQQQQQQQ
+517 QQEQQK
-530 QEQQGQQEQRQQQE
+530 QQGQK
-544 QQQQGQQ
+544 GQQ
-551 GQQQDKQAEQ
+551 GQQQGKQAEQ
-561 NLAGQNLTDIAY
+561 NLGGQNLTDIAY
-573 TLRVGRR
+573 TLRVGRKP
-580 RFKHRAVVLAGDR
+580 FKHRAVVLAGDR

-614 SERPNVAFLFPGQG
+614 SERPDVAFLFPGQG

-640 REPVFRDAVDDC
+640 REPVFRGAVDDC

-673 DEQAAARL
+673 DKQAAARL

-699 QWWLEQGVRPA
+699 RWWLEQGVRPA

-735 AVVAERGRL
+735 TVVAERGRL

-754 AVSLPEA
+754 AVSLPEVE
-761 DLQAA
+761 LRPI

-781 CVIAGTAEAIDDA
+781 CVIAGSAEAIDDA
-794 ERKLAGQ
+794 ERRLAGQ

-823 DEFEKWL
+823 DEFEALL

-854 QACSTAYWRRHM
+854 QARSTAYWRRHL

-874 GLDTLLAQAD
+874 GLDTLLVQAD

-902 HPRLAARPVLTSQC
+902 HPRLAARPVLASQG

-921 AHHAGQPQRCL
+921 AHHAGQPRRCL

-980 RKARGLED
+980 PKARGLED

-997 LPAMALK
+997 LPAIALK
-1004 EPVLN
+1004 EQVLN

-1034 CLFKHWQN
+1034 CLFTHWQN
-1042 RAGPLVRVQPGDGFS
+1042 RAGPLVRVQPGERFT
-1057 RLAAGHY
+1057 RLAAGRY

-1075 ALLREVETEVGPLA
+1075 ALLREVETEVGA
-1089 RIHHLWSLDA
+1089 VSRIHHLWSLDA

-1149 LEEVTGAE
+1149 LEEVTGTE

-1165 LHGPCRVIAQEYPH
+1165 LHGPCKVIAQEYPH
-1179 ISCRLLDVQLPQRP
+1179 ISCRLVDVQLPHRP
-1193 ALRERFVRQVSA
+1193 ALQQRFVRQVSA

-1213 QSNDALVAYRG
+1213 QSGDALVAYRG
-1224 PYRWLKTY
+1224 PYRWRKSY
-1232 EPLTLATPPSS
+1232 EPLTLATSPSS
-1243 TLREQG
+1243 SSLREQG

-1292 LETLGAEV
+1292 LQTLGAEV
-1300 LAIAADMADAGQVEA
+1300 LVIAADMADAGQVEA
-1315 AIATVQRH
+1315 AIDKVQRH

-1349 VERVFAPKLAGARHL
+1349 VERVFAPKLAGARNL
-1364 LAALEGTA
+1364 LAALNGTA
-1372 VDFVVLCSSLTAI
+1372 VEFVVLCSSLTAI

-1409 RQQALPVQAVNWDT
+1409 RQQALPVQAVNWDA

-1472 FAAMDPAEQ
+1472 FAVIDPAEQ
-1481 AERLL
+1481 AGRLL

-1499 SLQTEYVQSS
+1499 LLQTAYVQPS

-1550 KVRGIYG
+1550 KMRGIYG

-1583 ADIENSDPAENRTP
+1583 ADIENSDPAENRTL
-1597 GATA
+1597 GAKA

>member
-1 MSDQSAALSGLEI
+1 MSDRSAALSGLEI

-21 RFPNADSVEALWRH
+21 RFPDADSVEALWRH

-44 ALADETLRQRGVAE
+44 DLADETLRQRGVAE
-58 AALAEPSYVKKGI
+58 AALAEPTYVKKGI

-110 YAGYGNGVGSALA
+110 HAGYGNGVGSALA

-129 GASLY
+129 GSSLY
-134 LLRHLLPSVN
+134 LLRHLLPSMN

-159 NGQDFLATRVAYK
+159 NAQDFLATRVAYK

-306 AMAEVAPETIAYI
+306 AMAEVAPETIGYI

-339 AFQSSHSE
+339 AFQSSRSE
-347 QSHSKRRGYCAIG
+347 RRGYCAIG

-450 AAGDREQDDASQLDA
+450 DGGGKEASQLDA

-510 GQQHQQG
+510 
-517 QQEQQQQQQQQQQ
+517 EQQQQ
-530 QEQQGQQEQRQQQE
+530 
-544 QQQQGQQ
+544 
-551 GQQQDKQAEQ
+551 AEQ
-561 NLAGQNLTDIAY
+561 DLADIAY
-573 TLRVGRR
+573 TLRVGRKP
-580 RFKHRAVVLAGDR
+580 FKHRAVVLAGDR

-640 REPVFRDAVDDC
+640 REPVFRGAVDDC

-735 AVVAERGRL
+735 TVVAERGRL

-766 LPAPCTV
+766 LPAPCAI

-823 DEFEKWL
+823 DEFEALL

-921 AHHAGQPQRCL
+921 AHHAGQPRRCL

-939 VAVDA
+939 VAVEV

-988 WFYRPSWQR
+988 WFYRPSWKR

-1004 EPVLN
+1004 EQVLDK
-1009 EPVLDSPAAAGSVL
+1009 PVLDAAGSVL
-1023 MVLTDA
+1023 MVLADA

-1034 CLFKHWQN
+1034 CLLKDW
-1042 RAGPLVRVQPGDGFS
+1042 RSLATPLVQVQPGDGFS
-1057 RLAAGHY
+1057 RLAAGYY

-1099 ESAARP
+1099 ESAAHT

-1119 VAQALDDV
+1119 LAQALDDV
-1127 LYSVAQSAASERR
+1127 LYSVTQSTASERR

-1165 LHGPCRVIAQEYPH
+1165 LHGPCKVIAQEYPH
-1179 ISCRLLDVQLPQRP
+1179 ISCRLLDVQLPHRP

-1300 LAIAADMADAGQVEA
+1300 LAITADMADAGQVEA

-1364 LAALEGTA
+1364 LAALDGTA

-1583 ADIENSDPAENRTP
+1583 ADIENSDPAENRTL

>member
-1 MSDQSAALSGLEI
+1 M
-14 AIVGMAG
+14 
-21 RFPNADSVEALWRH
+21 
-35 IDNGHEAVT
+35 
-44 ALADETLRQRGVAE
+44 
-58 AALAEPSYVKKGI
+58 
-71 ELRDIDRFDAG
+71 
-82 FFDYSPRE
+82 
-90 AEGID
+90 
-95 PQQRL
+95 
-100 FLETAWQALE
+100 
-110 YAGYGNGVGSALA
+110 
-123 GVYAGS
+123 
-129 GASLY
+129 
-134 LLRHLLPSVN
+134 
-144 LPESDI
+144 
-150 ASLLGLLNG
+150 
-159 NGQDFLATRVAYK
+159 
-172 LDLRGPAVSVQTAC
+172 
-186 STSLA
+186 
-191 AVHLACRGLL
+191 
-201 NHELDLALAGGV
+201 
-213 WLNLLQGSGY
+213 
-223 RYQPGAILSP
+223 
-233 DGHCRAFDA
+233 
-242 RAAGTA
+242 
-248 IGSGVGV
+248 
-255 VVLKRLAEALA
+255 
-266 AGDTIHAVIKGSAMN
+266 
-281 NDGAAKVGYTAPSV
+281 
-295 EAQAAVILAAQ
+295 
-306 AMAEVAPETIAYI
+306 
-319 EAHGTGTTLG
+319 
-329 DPIEIAALSQ
+329 
-339 AFQSSHSE
+339 
-347 QSHSKRRGYCAIG
+347 
-360 SVKTNVGHLDAAA
+360 
-373 GVTGLIKAVMALKHR
+373 
-388 RLPPSLNFDTPNPQ
+388 
-402 IDFAASPFYVNTEAK
+402 
-417 PWPAGPAPRRAGVS
+417 
-431 SFGMGG
+431 
-437 TNVHLVLEEAPAA
+437 
-450 AAGDREQDDASQLDA
+450 
-465 ATARS
+465 
-470 MTVAGDGGKDDV
+470 
-482 RQVLLL
+482 LL

-510 GQQHQQG
+510 EQQQQQGQRGQQG
-517 QQEQQQQQQQQQQ
+517 QQEH
-530 QEQQGQQEQRQQQE
+530 E
-544 QQQQGQQ
+544 QQQG
-551 GQQQDKQAEQ
+551 KQAEQ
-561 NLAGQNLTDIAY
+561 NLADIAY

-580 RFKHRAVVLAGDR
+580 RFKHRAVALAGDR

-614 SERPNVAFLFPGQG
+614 SERPDVVFLFPGQG

-640 REPVFRDAVDDC
+640 REPVFRGAVDDC

-735 AVVAERGRL
+735 SVVAERGRL

-766 LPAPCTV
+766 LPAPCAV

-921 AHHAGQPQRCL
+921 AHHAGQPRRCL

-969 AAAPAEKASTA
+969 AAPAPAEKASTA
-980 RKARGLED
+980 RKARGPED

-1004 EPVLN
+1004 EQVLDKT
-1009 EPVLDSPAAAGSVL
+1009 VLDSPAAAGSVL
-1023 MVLTDA
+1023 MVLADA
-1029 AGPGE
+1029 DGPGE
-1034 CLFKHWQN
+1034 CLLKDWQN
-1042 RAGPLVRVQPGDGFS
+1042 RAEPLVQVQPGEGFT
-1057 RLAAGHY
+1057 RLAAAHY
-1064 TVRPGSREDFT
+1064 TVRPGSREDFA
-1075 ALLREVETEVGPLA
+1075 ALLREVETEVGPVA

-1105 PDEILERGFYSLLA
+1105 PDEILERGFYTLLA

-1127 LYSVAQSAASERR
+1127 VYRAAQSAASERR

-1165 LHGPCRVIAQEYPH
+1165 LHGPCKVIAQEYPH
-1179 ISCRLLDVQLPQRP
+1179 ISCRLLDVQLPHCP

-1224 PYRWLKTY
+1224 PYRWHKTY

-1277 LLGRRASADNEAVAE
+1277 LLGRCASADNEAVAE

-1300 LAIAADMADAGQVEA
+1300 LVIAADMADAGQVEA

-1364 LAALEGTA
+1364 LAALDGTA

-1449 LEKLLSDPQAVQTV
+1449 LEKLLSDPQAVQTL

-1472 FAAMDPAEQ
+1472 FAAMGSAEQ

-1499 SLQTEYVQSS
+1499 LLQTAYVQPS

-1583 ADIENSDPAENRTP
+1583 ADIENSDPA
-1597 GATA
+1597 

>member
-1 MSDQSAALSGLEI
+1 MSEQSAALSGLEI

-21 RFPNADSVEALWRH
+21 RFPDADSVEALWRH

-44 ALADETLRQRGVAE
+44 ALSDETLRQRGVAE
-58 AALAEPSYVKKGI
+58 AALAEPAYVKKGI

-110 YAGYGNGVGSALA
+110 HAGYGNGTGSALA

-129 GASLY
+129 GSSLY
-134 LLRHLLPSVN
+134 LLRHLLPAVN

-159 NGQDFLATRVAYK
+159 NAQDFLATRVAYK

-186 STSLA
+186 STSLV

-306 AMAEVAPETIAYI
+306 AMAEVAPETIGYI

-347 QSHSKRRGYCAIG
+347 RRGYCAIG

-373 GVTGLIKAVMALKHR
+373 GVTGLIKVVMALKHR

-450 AAGDREQDDASQLDA
+450 AADGSPKDDAP
-465 ATARS
+465 
-470 MTVAGDGGKDDV
+470 
-482 RQVLLL
+482 QVLLL

-510 GQQHQQG
+510 EQEQQQQQG
-517 QQEQQQQQQQQQQ
+517 RQQQQQQQQD
-530 QEQQGQQEQRQQQE
+530 E
-544 QQQQGQQ
+544 
-551 GQQQDKQAEQ
+551 QAEQ
-561 NLAGQNLTDIAY
+561 NLGSQNLTDIAY
-573 TLRVGRR
+573 TLRVGRK

-614 SERPNVAFLFPGQG
+614 SERPGVVFLFPGQG
-628 AQHVNMGRDLYA
+628 AQHVNMGRDLYE
-640 REPVFRDAVDDC
+640 REPVFRGAVDDC

-699 QWWLEQGVRPA
+699 QWWLGQGVRPA

-735 AVVAERGRL
+735 TVVAERGRL

-761 DLQAA
+761 ELRPI
-766 LPAPCTV
+766 LPAPCAI

-823 DEFEKWL
+823 DEFEALL

-854 QACSTAYWRRHM
+854 QACSTAYWRRHL

-902 HPRLAARPVLTSQC
+902 HPRLAARPVLASQC

-921 AHHAGQPQRCL
+921 AHHAGQPRRCL

-980 RKARGLED
+980 PKARGLED

-997 LPAMALK
+997 LPAMALQ

-1034 CLFKHWQN
+1034 CLLKHWQN
-1042 RAGPLVRVQPGDGFS
+1042 RATPLVRVQPGDGFT
-1057 RLAAGHY
+1057 RPAAGHY

-1075 ALLREVETEVGPLA
+1075 ALLREVETEVGPVA
-1089 RIHHLWSLDA
+1089 RIHHLWSLNA
-1099 ESAARP
+1099 ESAAHT

-1127 LYSVAQSAASERR
+1127 LYSVADSAASERR

-1149 LEEVTGAE
+1149 LEEVTGSE

-1165 LHGPCRVIAQEYPH
+1165 LHGPCKVIAQEYPH
-1179 ISCRLLDVQLPQRP
+1179 ISCRLVDVQLPHRP
-1193 ALRERFVRQVSA
+1193 ALQERFVRQVSA

-1224 PYRWLKTY
+1224 PYRWRKTY
-1232 EPLTLATPPSS
+1232 EPLTLATSPSS
-1243 TLREQG
+1243 SSLREQG

-1300 LAIAADMADAGQVEA
+1300 LVIAADMADAGQVEA

-1409 RQQALPVQAVNWDT
+1409 RQQALPVQAVNWDA
-1423 WREVGMAADQNLPD
+1423 WREVGMAAEQNLPD

-1472 FAAMDPAEQ
+1472 FAAIDPTEQ

-1493 QIHPRP
+1493 QSHPRP
-1499 SLQTEYVQSS
+1499 LLQTAYVQPS

-1583 ADIENSDPAENRTP
+1583 ADIENSDPAENRTL

>member
-21 RFPNADSVEALWRH
+21 RFPDADSVEALWRH

-44 ALADETLRQRGVAE
+44 ALSDQTLRQRGVAE
-58 AALAEPSYVKKGI
+58 AALAEPTYVKKGI

-110 YAGYGNGVGSALA
+110 HAGYGNGVGSALA

-306 AMAEVAPETIAYI
+306 AMAEVAPETIGYI

-347 QSHSKRRGYCAIG
+347 QSHRERRGYCAIG

-373 GVTGLIKAVMALKHR
+373 GVTGLIKAVMALRHR

-450 AAGDREQDDASQLDA
+450 AADSSGEEASQLDA

-470 MTVAGDGGKDDV
+470 MTVAGDGGQDDASQLDAATA
-482 RQVLLL
+482 RSMTAAGDGGQGDASQVLLL

-510 GQQHQQG
+510 GPQEQQEQGQQG
-517 QQEQQQQQQQQQQ
+517 QQV
-530 QEQQGQQEQRQQQE
+530 
-544 QQQQGQQ
+544 Q

-561 NLAGQNLTDIAY
+561 NLADIAY

-580 RFKHRAVVLAGDR
+580 RCKHRAVVLAGDR

-614 SERPNVAFLFPGQG
+614 SERPGVAFLFPGQG

-640 REPVFRDAVDDC
+640 REPVFRGAVDDC

-721 AACLAGV
+721 AACVAGV

-735 AVVAERGRL
+735 SVVAERGRL

-766 LPAPCTV
+766 LPAPCAI

-823 DEFEKWL
+823 DEFEALL

-854 QACSTAYWRRHM
+854 QACSTAYWRRHL

-874 GLDTLLAQAD
+874 GLDTLLARAD

-902 HPRLAARPVLTSQC
+902 HPRLAARPVLASQC
-916 HPRRA
+916 HPRRG
-921 AHHAGQPQRCL
+921 AHHAGQPRRCL

-988 WFYRPSWQR
+988 WFCRPSWKR
-997 LPAMALK
+997 LPAIALQ

-1009 EPVLDSPAAAGSVL
+1009 EPVSDSPAAAGSVL
-1023 MVLTDA
+1023 LVLTDA

-1034 CLFKHWQN
+1034 CLLKHWQN
-1042 RAGPLVRVQPGDGFS
+1042 RAGPLVQVQPGEGFT
-1057 RLAAGHY
+1057 RLAAAHY
-1064 TVRPGSREDFT
+1064 TVRPGSREDFA
-1075 ALLREVETEVGPLA
+1075 ALLREVETEVGPVA

-1127 LYSVAQSAASERR
+1127 LYSVADNVADSAASERR

-1149 LEEVTGAE
+1149 LEEVTGTE

-1165 LHGPCRVIAQEYPH
+1165 LHGPCKVIAQEYPH
-1179 ISCRLLDVQLPQRP
+1179 ISCRLVDVQLPQRP

-1205 ELFSANGE
+1205 ELFCANGE

-1224 PYRWLKTY
+1224 AYRWLKTY

-1277 LLGRRASADNEAVAE
+1277 LLGRCASADNEAVAE

-1300 LAIAADMADAGQVEA
+1300 LVIAADMADAGQVEA

-1364 LAALEGTA
+1364 LAALDGTA

-1409 RQQALPVQAVNWDT
+1409 RQQELPVQAVNWDA

-1472 FAAMDPAEQ
+1472 FAAIDPAEQ

-1499 SLQTEYVQSS
+1499 LLQTAYVQPS

-1583 ADIENSDPAENRTP
+1583 ADIENSDLAENRTP